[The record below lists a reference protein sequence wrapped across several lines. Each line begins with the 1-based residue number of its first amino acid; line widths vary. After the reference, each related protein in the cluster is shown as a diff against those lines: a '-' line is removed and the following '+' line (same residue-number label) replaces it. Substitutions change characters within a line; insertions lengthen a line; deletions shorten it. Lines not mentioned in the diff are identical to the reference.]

1 MSDLNQTHLESLSGA
16 IERDS
21 RWASTIWGPWSSRL
35 ASEERAAAG
44 GRDVFE
50 GSGGIVVHVK
60 VEVFDAAD
68 QYIAVPKLES

>member
-1 MSDLNQTHLESLSGA
+1 MGFDHL
-16 IERDS
+16 
-21 RWASTIWGPWSSRL
+21 GPWSSRL